1 MIYKFKVWVWS
12 PMKAEINLSAS
23 NDEEALKI
31 FQALDLNTFQWEREG
46 MLHNRTTYE
55 IIKTDESTQN
65 STTLSS
71 RGYITSK

>member
-1 MIYKFKVWVWS
+1 
-12 PMKAEINLSAS
+12 MKAEINLSAS
-23 NDEEALKI
+23 NDDKALKI

-46 MLHNRTTYE
+46 MLHDRTTYE
-55 IIKTDESTQN
+55 LIKTDESTQN

>member
-1 MIYKFKVWVWS
+1 
-12 PMKAEINLSAS
+12 MKAEINLSAS

-55 IIKTDESTQN
+55 LIKTDESTQN

>member
-1 MIYKFKVWVWS
+1 
-12 PMKAEINLSAS
+12 MKAEINLSAS

-55 IIKTDESTQN
+55 IIKTDESTKN

>member
-1 MIYKFKVWVWS
+1 
-12 PMKAEINLSAS
+12 MKAEINLSAS

-31 FQALDLNTFQWEREG
+31 FQALDLNTFQWEHEG

-55 IIKTDESTQN
+55 IIKTDESTKN

>member
-31 FQALDLNTFQWEREG
+31 FQALDLKTFQWEREG

-55 IIKTDESTQN
+55 IIKTDESTKN

>member
-1 MIYKFKVWVWS
+1 
-12 PMKAEINLSAS
+12 MKAEINLSAS

-55 IIKTDESTQN
+55 LITTDESTQN